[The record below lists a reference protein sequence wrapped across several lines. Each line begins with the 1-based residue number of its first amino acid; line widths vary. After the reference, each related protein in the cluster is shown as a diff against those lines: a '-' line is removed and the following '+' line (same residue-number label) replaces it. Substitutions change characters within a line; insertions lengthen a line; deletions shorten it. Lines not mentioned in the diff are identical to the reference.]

1 MKFALTTGTLVAAA
15 ITGATAQACAAGSA
29 QEINGNWYCQA
40 VNAITYTN
48 FNGAGT
54 YNKVT
59 SMANG
64 VCGSTPVNYGGA
76 VAPMD
81 EEVCLHVPDLWTKVV

>member
-1 MKFALTTGTLVAAA
+1 MKVAFAAA
-15 ITGATAQACAAGSA
+15 VVATASVYGAAAQACANGPA
-29 QEINGNWYCQA
+29 QEVNGNWYCQA

-48 FNGAGT
+48 FDAHGS

-59 SMANG
+59 TMANG
-64 VCGSTPVNYGGA
+64 VCGSTPQSYSGA

-81 EEVCLHVPDLWTKVV
+81 EEV